1 MAFEFIIRPLDQQSD
16 TWVIPLLQE
25 RWGST
30 EVVSCGILHD
40 ASRLPGFVAWG
51 DETPMGLIT
60 YNIVKEDCE
69 IVTLDSLVEEIG
81 IGTALIAAVLEHAK
95 GMGCRRVWLITTNDN
110 LKAMCFYQRRGFHVV
125 AVHSDVIKEYR
136 KIKPSIPETG
146 MYGIPIRD
154 EIKFEIL
161 L

>member
-1 MAFEFIIRPLDQQSD
+1 MTNEYYVRPVDPTND
-16 TWVIPLLQE
+16 RWIHDLLIG

-30 EVVSCGILHD
+30 EVVSCGVLHD
-40 ASRLPGFVAWG
+40 ASRLPGFVAWRE
-51 DETPMGLIT
+51 ETTMGLIT

-69 IVTLDSLVEEIG
+69 IVTLDSLVEGIG
-81 IGTALIAAVLEHAK
+81 IGTALIAAVLDHAK
-95 GMGCRRVWLITTNDN
+95 GVGCRRVWLITTNDN

-125 AVHSDVIKEYR
+125 AIHSDVIKEYR

-146 MYGIPIRD
+146 MYGNPIRD